1 MAINQIKPFATS
13 PGANIVSQ
21 NEWETL
27 PALLSGFT
35 AGKASS
41 AQINKALRQ
50 TSFIA
55 AALAEFVSEKSGDD
69 VLDDGDVAGF
79 VAKLSSGLAAD
90 YLKRANPFAE
100 IKAAGAAAVST
111 ALANLGLGEAAKRA
125 VGTGTGQIPDMSA
138 FQSGSNSSGIWV
150 KFPNGFIIQR
160 GSIANT
166 SLTAGVDVAFP
177 TPFISTP
184 SISIEATA
192 SVSINANYTGVNT
205 IKISAVRTFSADGT
219 QQSNGIYWLALGF

>member
-111 ALANLGLGEAAKRA
+111 ALANLGIRELIIGQGQNWNVSGAGRQTGVTYTNSTGKPIMISVSLIVNSGDPTATLYLNSAAAASMACSGFAAGPSIRGQLSA
-125 VGTGTGQIPDMSA
+125 IIPVGGTYMI
-138 FQSGSNSSGIWV
+138 SSG
-150 KFPNGFIIQR
+150 
-160 GSIANT
+160 
-166 SLTAGVDVAFP
+166 
-177 TPFISTP
+177 
-184 SISIEATA
+184 
-192 SVSINANYTGVNT
+192 T
-205 IKISAVRTFSADGT
+205 IMQWSELR
-219 QQSNGIYWLALGF
+219 